1 MRISDHILP
10 IVLFSLGLG
19 LGSAYAL
26 DGTKSPDALAPGAI
40 TGQGSAQDAPLAID
54 SPNLKAWLQKV
65 QLGDLVGAAESL
77 REAARN
83 NDVMAAWKLGRMYAD
98 GTDGVKKDDV
108 KAFEYFRICAEI
120 PHHVEDA
127 AGTTQ
132 GGFVAKALV
141 ALGEY
146 YLNGIPNS
154 DVKSDPVQARQKFYL
169 AAFVFGEPRAQ
180 YHLGR
185 MYLDGQGGPKDTKN
199 AVRWLNMAATKGQYE
214 AQAVFGGI
222 LFKGQLVQ
230 RDAPKGLML
239 LRLAVDAAT
248 PKETWI
254 VDQYNAAVK
263 LATEDERATSLVH
276 VERWREQQ
284 HH

>member
-10 IVLFSLGLG
+10 VALFSLGLG

-26 DGTKSPDALAPGAI
+26 DGTKSPNALAPGAI
-40 TGQGSAQDAPLAID
+40 TGQGSAQDAPLASD
-54 SPNLKAWLQKV
+54 SPNLKAWLQKF
-65 QLGDLVGAAESL
+65 QSGDLVGAAESL
-77 REAARN
+77 REAVRN

-98 GTDGVKKDDV
+98 GTGGVKKDDLQ
-108 KAFEYFRICAEI
+108 AFEYFRIIAEI
-120 PHHVEDA
+120 PRIEDA
-127 AGTTQ
+127 VGTTQ

-146 YLNGIPNS
+146 HLNGIPNS

-169 AAFVFGEPRAQ
+169 AAFVFGEPKAQ

-185 MYLDGQGGPKDTKN
+185 MYLDGQGGAKDTKN
-199 AVRWLNMAATKGQYE
+199 AVRWLNVAAMKGQYE
-214 AQAVFGGI
+214 AQAVFGGL
-222 LFKGQLVQ
+222 LFKGQLVP
-230 RDAPKGLML
+230 RDAAKGLMFL
-239 LRLAVDAAT
+239 KLAVDAAT

-254 VDQYNAAVK
+254 ADQFNAAWK
-263 LATEDERATSLVH
+263 QATDDERAVALVH
-276 VERWREQQ
+276 VEHWREQQ

>member
-10 IVLFSLGLG
+10 VALFSLGLG

-26 DGTKSPDALAPGAI
+26 DGTKSPNALTPGAI
-40 TGQGSAQDAPLAID
+40 TGQGSSQDAPFAID

-65 QLGDLVGAAESL
+65 QSGDLVGAAESL

-98 GTDGVKKDDV
+98 GTDGVKKDDL
-108 KAFEYFRICAEI
+108 KAFEYFRIIAEI
-120 PHHVEDA
+120 PHIEDA
-127 AGTTQ
+127 VGTTQ

-169 AAFVFGEPRAQ
+169 AAFVFGEPKAQ

-185 MYLDGQGGPKDTKN
+185 MYLDGQGGAKDTKN
-199 AVRWLNMAATKGQYE
+199 AGRWLNMAAMKGQYE
-214 AQAVFGGI
+214 AQAVFGGM
-222 LFKGQLVQ
+222 LFKGLSVP
-230 RDAPKGLML
+230 RDGAKGLMFL
-239 LRLAVDAAT
+239 KLATDAAT

-254 VDQYNAAVK
+254 VDQFNAAWK
-263 LATEDERATSLVH
+263 QATEDERAVALVH
-276 VERWREQQ
+276 VEHWREQQ